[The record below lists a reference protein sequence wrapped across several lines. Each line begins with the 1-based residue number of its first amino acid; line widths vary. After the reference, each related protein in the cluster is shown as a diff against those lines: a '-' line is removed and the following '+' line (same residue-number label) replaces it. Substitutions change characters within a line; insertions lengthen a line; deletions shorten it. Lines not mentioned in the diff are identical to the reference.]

1 MVLDRVEGAVLTLV
15 LYETLVPVD
24 GQGVTA
30 HGGCEFALVVAA
42 TTGEGA
48 GATGAAGDFVLED
61 DGAVRLVLVGRGVGG
76 FDVKLAGRDGLREEG
91 ESAELEDPG
100 LHCVFSFVKKKKR
113 VNSKM
118 TGI

>member
-1 MVLDRVEGAVLTLV
+1 MLV
-15 LYETLVPVD
+15 LVRDKTAVPVD
-24 GQGVTA
+24 GQGVAA
-30 HGGCEFALVVAA
+30 HGGVQLALVVAA
-42 TTGEGA
+42 ATGEGTR
-48 GATGAAGDFVLED
+48 ATGAASDGVLED

-76 FDVKLAGRDGLREEG
+76 LDVKFTGRDGLREEG